1 MDDIPGVKR
10 IIIETKGKKGNY
22 KLNKQKCRVHD
33 RQDGKITKNK
43 PRDAHDLAFTDC
55 FQYYNPTI
63 LKYIESRI

>member
-10 IIIETKGKKGNY
+10 IILQTEGKKRNY

-33 RQDGKITKNK
+33 RQDGKIKKIK

>member
-10 IIIETKGKKGNY
+10 IILETEGKKRNY
-22 KLNKQKCRVHD
+22 KLNKKKCRVQE
-33 RQDGKITKNK
+33 RQDGKITKHK

-55 FQYYNPTI
+55 FQFYNPTI